1 MRGLPAPATVPP
13 LHKVGFP
20 MHILAQ
26 LQRLFTLIC
35 RTAIGVMFF
44 TLIAV
49 VMLQVITRTFGL
61 SSPVWT
67 EELSRYLLLYM
78 TAFGIGIALMTGDL
92 VNVDL
97 LQEVV
102 PEHAAWWMRLSAVV
116 GTAIM
121 GFVMIE
127 PAWRFTLI
135 GKFQLSPA
143 LRIPMSWIHASV
155 CVLGVALFA
164 FATLRVIGMLA
175 GTDNGRPQPLE
186 DNE

>member
-1 MRGLPAPATVPP
+1 MSQ
-13 LHKVGFP
+13 
-20 MHILAQ
+20 LAR
-26 LQRLFTLIC
+26 LQRLLTFIC
-35 RTAIGVMFF
+35 RAAIAAAFF

-49 VMLQVITRTFGL
+49 VMLQVIARTFGL

-78 TAFGIGIALMTGDL
+78 TAFGIGIALTTGDL

-102 PEHAAWWMRLSAVV
+102 SDTAAWWMRFAAVI
-116 GTAIM
+116 GTGLM
-121 GFVMIE
+121 GLVMIE

-135 GKFQLSPA
+135 GNFQLSPT
-143 LRIPMSWIHASV
+143 LRIPMSWVHASV
-155 CVLGVALFA
+155 WVLGLMLFL

-175 GTDNGRPQPLE
+175 GTENGRPQPLE
-186 DNE
+186 DIE